1 MSMLLIQKQPLPL
14 SVRPRTTLR
23 QCRLP
28 TTRFSAAA
36 ADSASRA
43 APFAVEDYLV
53 AACHLTPAQALK
65 ASKVL
70 SHLKSPSRPDA
81 VLAFLSGLGLS
92 DADIA
97 AAVAYDPKLLCS
109 EVERTLAPRL
119 AELRDLGLSPS
130 QIARLAL
137 VDPARFRR
145 PTVVSK
151 LQYYVPLF
159 GSFENLLQALR
170 NNAYLLSSDLERV
183 VKPNVAFLVECGLD
197 ACDIAKLSI
206 PVPRLITTN
215 PERVRAMVERAEAVG
230 VPRGTGMFRHA
241 LLAVAFLSEEKI
253 KAKAEF
259 LKTTFRWSDA
269 EVGVAVSKLPLVLK
283 HSKDRLRRMSE
294 FLITKENGLL
304 EQDRSYYTAVQ
315 MSESAFMDKFICPY
329 KEAAPSLALDYAAA
343 CRGEVDASYDHSHLL
358 GFYSPFLPCRGKLE
372 AILNQRR
379 FRNKTV
385 WEINPLWTSQKHL
398 LSESWP
404 NLLPTTRLFR

>member
-1 MSMLLIQKQPLPL
+1 MLPVQKQHLL
-14 SVRPRTTLR
+14 FSFRPRTTVTLLSLR
-23 QCRLP
+23 CHQCRLP
-28 TTRFSAAA
+28 KPRFSTAAA
-36 ADSASRA
+36 AACSASRA
-43 APFAVEDYLV
+43 DPFAVEEYLV
-53 AACHLTPAQALK
+53 STCHLSPAQALK

-130 QIARLAL
+130 QIARLVL

-151 LQYYVPLF
+151 LRYYVPLF
-159 GSFENLLQALR
+159 GSFDNLLQAVR
-170 NNAYLLSSDLERV
+170 SNAYLLSSDLERV
-183 VKPNVAFLVECGLD
+183 VKPNVAFLMECGLD
-197 ACDIAKLSI
+197 ACDIAKLSV

-253 KAKAEF
+253 AAKVEF
-259 LKTTFRWSDA
+259 LKKTFRWSES
-269 EVGVAVSKLPLVLK
+269 EVAIAVSKLPLMLK

-294 FLITKENGLL
+294 FLITQVGLEPEYIAHRPALLTYSLERRLMPRHFVVKFLKENGLL

-315 MSESAFMDKFICPY
+315 VSENVFMEKFIHPY
-329 KEAAPSLALDYAAA
+329 KEAAPSLAQDYAAA
-343 CRGEVDASYDHSHLL
+343 CREV
-358 GFYSPFLPCRGKLE
+358 
-372 AILNQRR
+372 
-379 FRNKTV
+379 
-385 WEINPLWTSQKHL
+385 
-398 LSESWP
+398 
-404 NLLPTTRLFR
+404 PTTLRFQEPSTGPASA

>member
-1 MSMLLIQKQPLPL
+1 MVLVQKQHPPLPF
-14 SVRPRTTLR
+14 RPRTNVTLLSLR
-23 QCRLP
+23 HHQGRLP
-28 TTRFSAAA
+28 ATRLSTTAAAAA
-36 ADSASRA
+36 ADYSASRSVV
-43 APFAVEDYLV
+43 FAVEEYLV
-53 AACHLTPAQALK
+53 SACHLTPAQALK

-119 AELRDLGLSPS
+119 AELQDLGLSPS
-130 QIARLAL
+130 QIACLVL

-170 NNAYLLSSDLERV
+170 SNAYLLSSDLEGV
-183 VKPNVAFLVECGLD
+183 VKPNVAFLMECGLD
-197 ACDIAKLSI
+197 ACDIAKLSF

-230 VPRGTGMFRHA
+230 VPRGTRMFRHA

-253 KAKAEF
+253 AAKVEF
-259 LKTTFRWSDA
+259 LKKTFRWSDA

-283 HSKDRLRRMSE
+283 HSKDRLHRMSE
-294 FLITKENGLL
+294 FLITQVGLEPEYIAHRPALLTYSLERRLMPRHCVVKFLKEKGLL

-315 MSESAFMDKFICPY
+315 VSENVFVEKFICPY
-329 KEAAPSLALDYAAA
+329 SEAAPSLAQDYAVS
-343 CRGEVDASYDHSHLL
+343 CRGGVPHA
-358 GFYSPFLPCRGKLE
+358 F
-372 AILNQRR
+372 R
-379 FRNKTV
+379 FQ
-385 WEINPLWTSQKHL
+385 E
-398 LSESWP
+398 P
-404 NLLPTTRLFR
+404 NSDSTRVSS

>member
-1 MSMLLIQKQPLPL
+1 MLPVQKQHLPL
-14 SVRPRTTLR
+14 SFRPRTTVTLLSLR
-23 QCRLP
+23 RHQCRLP
-28 TTRFSAAA
+28 TTRFSTAAA
-36 ADSASRA
+36 AYSASRA
-43 APFAVEDYLV
+43 DDPFAVEEYLV
-53 AACHLTPAQALK
+53 STCRLTPAQALK

-130 QIARLAL
+130 QIARLVL

-159 GSFENLLQALR
+159 GSFDNLLQAVR
-170 NNAYLLSSDLERV
+170 SNAYLLSSDLERV
-183 VKPNVAFLVECGLD
+183 VKPNVAFLMECGLD
-197 ACDIAKLSI
+197 ACDIAKLSV
-206 PVPRLITTN
+206 PVPSLITTN

-253 KAKAEF
+253 AAKVEF
-259 LKTTFRWSDA
+259 LKKTFRWSES
-269 EVGVAVSKLPLVLK
+269 EVAIAVSKLPLILK

-294 FLITKENGLL
+294 FLITQVGLEPEYIAHRPALLTYSLERRLMPRHYVVKFLKENGLL

-315 MSESAFMDKFICPY
+315 VSENVFMEKFIHPY
-329 KEAAPSLALDYAAA
+329 KEPVPSLAQDYAAA
-343 CRGEVDASYDHSHLL
+343 CRGE
-358 GFYSPFLPCRGKLE
+358 LPATL
-372 AILNQRR
+372 R
-379 FRNKTV
+379 FQEPCTGPANA
-385 WEINPLWTSQKHL
+385 
-398 LSESWP
+398 
-404 NLLPTTRLFR
+404 

>member
-1 MSMLLIQKQPLPL
+1 MLPIQKQHLPF
-14 SVRPRTTLR
+14 SFRPRTTVTLLSLR
-23 QCRLP
+23 RHQCHLP
-28 TTRFSAAA
+28 TTRLSTTAAA
-36 ADSASRA
+36 AACSASRA
-43 APFAVEDYLV
+43 DPFAVEEYLV
-53 AACHLTPAQALK
+53 STCHLTPAQALK

-130 QIARLAL
+130 QIARLVL

-159 GSFENLLQALR
+159 GSFDNLLQAVR
-170 NNAYLLSSDLERV
+170 SNAYLLSSDLERV
-183 VKPNVAFLVECGLD
+183 VKPNVAFLMECGLD
-197 ACDIAKLSI
+197 ACDIAKLSV

-253 KAKAEF
+253 AAKVEF
-259 LKTTFRWSDA
+259 LKKTFRWSES
-269 EVGVAVSKLPLVLK
+269 EVAIAVSKLPLMLK

-294 FLITKENGLL
+294 FLITQVGLEPEYIAHRPALLTYSLERRLMPRHYVVKFLKENGLL

-315 MSESAFMDKFICPY
+315 VSENVFMEKFIHPY
-329 KEAAPSLALDYAAA
+329 KEAAPSLAQDYAAA
-343 CRGEVDASYDHSHLL
+343 CRGEVPTTL
-358 GFYSPFLPCRGKLE
+358 GFQEPCTGP
-372 AILNQRR
+372 A
-379 FRNKTV
+379 
-385 WEINPLWTSQKHL
+385 SA
-398 LSESWP
+398 
-404 NLLPTTRLFR
+404 

>member
-1 MSMLLIQKQPLPL
+1 MLPVQKQHLPL
-14 SVRPRTTLR
+14 SFRPRTTVTLLSLR
-23 QCRLP
+23 RHQCRLP
-28 TTRFSAAA
+28 TTRFSSAAA
-36 ADSASRA
+36 YSASSA
-43 APFAVEDYLV
+43 APFAVVDYLV
-53 AACHLTPAQALK
+53 STCHLTPVQAVK

-119 AELRDLGLSPS
+119 AELQDLGLSPS
-130 QIARLAL
+130 QIASLVL

-159 GSFENLLQALR
+159 GSFDNLLQAVR
-170 NNAYLLSSDLERV
+170 SNGYLLSSDLERV
-183 VKPNVAFLVECGLD
+183 VKPNVAYLMECGLD
-197 ACDIAKLSI
+197 ACDIAKLSV

-230 VPRGTGMFRHA
+230 VPRCTGMFRHA

-253 KAKAEF
+253 AAKVEF
-259 LKTTFRWSDA
+259 LKKTFRWSDA
-269 EVGVAVSKLPLVLK
+269 EVGVAVSKLPIVLK

-294 FLITKENGLL
+294 FLITQVGLEPEYIAHRPALLTYSLERRLMPRYYVAKFLKENGLL
-304 EQDRSYYTAVQ
+304 EKDRSYYTAVQ
-315 MSESAFMDKFICPY
+315 VSENVFMEKFICPY
-329 KEAAPSLALDYAAA
+329 KEAAPSLAQDYAAA
-343 CRGEVDASYDHSHLL
+343 CRGEMSDT
-358 GFYSPFLPCRGKLE
+358 F
-372 AILNQRR
+372 R
-379 FRNKTV
+379 F
-385 WEINPLWTSQKHL
+385 QKHNIG
-398 LSESWP
+398 SASV
-404 NLLPTTRLFR
+404 

>member
-1 MSMLLIQKQPLPL
+1 MLPVQKQHLPL
-14 SVRPRTTLR
+14 SFRPRTTVTLLSLR
-23 QCRLP
+23 RYQCRLP
-28 TTRFSAAA
+28 TTQFSTTAATY
-36 ADSASRA
+36 SASSA
-43 APFAVEDYLV
+43 APFAVEEYLV
-53 AACHLTPAQALK
+53 STCHLTPAQALK

-119 AELRDLGLSPS
+119 AELQDLGLSPS
-130 QIARLAL
+130 QIARLVL

-159 GSFENLLQALR
+159 GSFDNLLEAVR
-170 NNAYLLSSDLERV
+170 SNGYLLSSDLERV
-183 VKPNVAFLVECGLD
+183 VKPNVAYLMECGLD
-197 ACDIAKLSI
+197 ACDIAKLSV

-230 VPRGTGMFRHA
+230 VPRCTGMFRHA

-253 KAKAEF
+253 AAKVEF
-259 LKTTFRWSDA
+259 LKKTFRWSDA
-269 EVGVAVSKLPLVLK
+269 EVGVAVSKLPIVLK

-294 FLITKENGLL
+294 FLIT
-304 EQDRSYYTAVQ
+304 QDRSYYTAVQ
-315 MSESAFMDKFICPY
+315 VSENVFMEKFICPY
-329 KEAAPSLALDYAAA
+329 KEAAPSLAQDYAAA
-343 CRGEVDASYDHSHLL
+343 CRGEVSTTFRFQKPNISSAS
-358 GFYSPFLPCRGKLE
+358 
-372 AILNQRR
+372 
-379 FRNKTV
+379 V
-385 WEINPLWTSQKHL
+385 
-398 LSESWP
+398 
-404 NLLPTTRLFR
+404 

>member
-1 MSMLLIQKQPLPL
+1 MLLVQKQHLPLPL
-14 SVRPRTTLR
+14 RCHPTVTLLSLR
-23 QCRLP
+23 RHQCRLP
-28 TTRFSAAA
+28 TTRFSTAAA
-36 ADSASRA
+36 TAGSASRA
-43 APFAVEDYLV
+43 APFAVEEYLV
-53 AACHLTPAQALK
+53 STCHLTPAQAVK
-65 ASKVL
+65 ASRVL

-130 QIARLAL
+130 QIARLVL

-151 LQYYVPLF
+151 LRYYVALF
-159 GSFENLLQALR
+159 GSFDNLLQAVR
-170 NNAYLLSSDLERV
+170 SNAYLLSSDLERV
-183 VKPNVAFLVECGLD
+183 VKPNVAFLMECGLD
-197 ACDIAKLSI
+197 ACDIAKLSV

-215 PERVRAMVERAEAVG
+215 PERVRGMVERAEAVG

-253 KAKAEF
+253 AAKVEF
-259 LKTTFRWSDA
+259 LKKTFRWSDA

-283 HSKDRLRRMSE
+283 HSKERLCRMSK
-294 FLITKENGLL
+294 FLITKVGLEPEYIAHRPALLTYSLERRLMPRHYVVKFLKENGLL

-315 MSESAFMDKFICPY
+315 VSENVFMEKFIRPY
-329 KEAAPSLALDYAAA
+329 KEAAPNLAQDYAAA
-343 CRGEVDASYDHSHLL
+343 CRGEEPTAFRFQEPNTGSAS
-358 GFYSPFLPCRGKLE
+358 
-372 AILNQRR
+372 
-379 FRNKTV
+379 V
-385 WEINPLWTSQKHL
+385 
-398 LSESWP
+398 
-404 NLLPTTRLFR
+404 

>member
-1 MSMLLIQKQPLPL
+1 MSMLLVQKQHLPL
-14 SVRPRTTLR
+14 SVRPRTTVTLLSLR
-23 QCRLP
+23 HRCRLP

-36 ADSASRA
+36 AAAADSASRA
-43 APFAVEDYLV
+43 APFTVEDYLV
-53 AACHLTPAQALK
+53 ATCHLTPVQALK

-81 VLAFLSGLGLS
+81 VLAFLSDLGLS
-92 DADIA
+92 EADIA
-97 AAVAYDPKLLCS
+97 AAVAYDPRLLCS

-119 AELRDLGLSPS
+119 VELRDLGLSPS

-159 GSFENLLQALR
+159 GSFENLLHALR
-170 NNAYLLSSDLERV
+170 SNAYLLSSDLERV
-183 VKPNVAFLVECGLD
+183 VKPNVAFLMECGLD

-230 VPRGTGMFRHA
+230 VSRGTGMFRHA

-253 KAKAEF
+253 KAKVEF

-294 FLITKENGLL
+294 FLITKVGLEPEYIAHRPALLTYSLERRLMPRHYVVNYLKENGLL

-315 MSESAFMDKFICPY
+315 VSENVFMEKFIRPY

-343 CRGEVDASYDHSHLL
+343 CRGEA
-358 GFYSPFLPCRGKLE
+358 
-372 AILNQRR
+372 
-379 FRNKTV
+379 
-385 WEINPLWTSQKHL
+385 
-398 LSESWP
+398 
-404 NLLPTTRLFR
+404 PTTLRLHEPSTDLASV

>member
-1 MSMLLIQKQPLPL
+1 MVLVQKQHPPLPF
-14 SVRPRTTLR
+14 RPRTNVTLLSLR
-23 QCRLP
+23 HHQGRLP
-28 TTRFSAAA
+28 ATRLSTTAAAAA
-36 ADSASRA
+36 ADYSASRSVV
-43 APFAVEDYLV
+43 FAVEEYLV
-53 AACHLTPAQALK
+53 SACHLTPAQALK

-109 EVERTLAPRL
+109 E
-119 AELRDLGLSPS
+119 
-130 QIARLAL
+130 IACLVL

-170 NNAYLLSSDLERV
+170 SNAYLLSSDLEGV
-183 VKPNVAFLVECGLD
+183 VKPNVAFLMECGLD
-197 ACDIAKLSI
+197 ACDIAKLSF

-230 VPRGTGMFRHA
+230 VPRGT
-241 LLAVAFLSEEKI
+241 SEEKI
-253 KAKAEF
+253 AAKVEF
-259 LKTTFRWSDA
+259 LKKTFRWSDA

-283 HSKDRLRRMSE
+283 HSKDRLHRMSE
-294 FLITKENGLL
+294 FLITQVGLEPEYIAHRPALLTYSLERRLMPRHCVVKFLKEKGLL

-315 MSESAFMDKFICPY
+315 VSENVFVEKFICPY
-329 KEAAPSLALDYAAA
+329 SEAAPSLAQDYAVS
-343 CRGEVDASYDHSHLL
+343 CRGGVPHA
-358 GFYSPFLPCRGKLE
+358 F
-372 AILNQRR
+372 R
-379 FRNKTV
+379 FQ
-385 WEINPLWTSQKHL
+385 E
-398 LSESWP
+398 P
-404 NLLPTTRLFR
+404 NSDSTRVSS